1 MAATAFA
8 LINRS
13 AGGSMR
19 AMSNAYKLV
28 SAAPLT
34 PCIGLCRLDGQGL
47 CLGCQRTGE
56 EIGRW
61 AHMSDSERWVFMREV
76 LPARQSAAMKDD
88 ALAPLLAA
96 LHPLSMPPTAP
107 GWNHDDMT
115 VLLGTADRQPAAVLV
130 GFREGVQPRLV
141 LTVRT
146 DHLQSHAGQVA
157 FPGGRSDPDD
167 RNALSTALRESQE
180 EIGLD
185 PALVTPLGYLD
196 CFETISGYVITPVV
210 ARIAADARLHPAPD
224 EVAEV
229 FEVPLDFLLE
239 PANLRRYT
247 MEFRGHRRPMVEFVH
262 GGHRI
267 WGATASMLLNLLQ
280 RMGLEHI

>member
-1 MAATAFA
+1 MK
-8 LINRS
+8 
-13 AGGSMR
+13 
-19 AMSNAYKLV
+19 AMSNAYKLL

-34 PCIGLCRLDGQGL
+34 PCIGVCRLDGRGL
-47 CLGCQRTGE
+47 CVGCQRTGE

-61 AHMSDSERWVFMREV
+61 AHMSDSERLFYMRDV
-76 LPARQSAAMKDD
+76 LPTRQTTAMKDD

-96 LHPLSMPPTAP
+96 LHPLSLPPTAP

-115 VLLGTADRQPAAVLV
+115 ALLGTTIRQSAAVLV

-157 FPGGRSDPDD
+157 FPGGRSDPEDGS
-167 RNALSTALRESQE
+167 AIITALRESEE
-180 EIGLD
+180 EIGLAR
-185 PALVTPLGYLD
+185 ALVTPLGYLD

-210 ARIAADARLHPAPD
+210 ARIAADAQLHPAPD

-229 FEVPLDFLLE
+229 FEVPLAFLLE
-239 PANLRRYT
+239 PSNLRRYT

-280 RMGLEHI
+280 RMGMAHA